1 MQRPLVEDKWSRK
14 IAKENK
20 RRADRAKKLEAIG
33 YEYNAPELMDVDA
46 AKSITATAAAAAEN
60 ETEDQVGEAIE
71 GPSATEAA
79 VVEGAKIEDEKEA
92 DKEEVADTPKPA
104 KRGRGRP
111 AKAAAA
117 EATPNKRVKRTKA

>member
-1 MQRPLVEDKWSRK
+1 MEGKQMERPLVEDKWSRK

-33 YEYNAPELMDVDA
+33 YEYSAPELMEVDA
-46 AKSITATAAAAAEN
+46 AKAIAAAAAEH
-60 ETEDQVGEAIE
+60 ETEGQVGEAIE
-71 GPSATEAA
+71 APPATEAA
-79 VVEGAKIEDEKEA
+79 VEGAEMEAEKEEA
-92 DKEEVADTPKPA
+92 AETPKPA

-117 EATPNKRVKRTKA
+117 EATPNKRIKRTKA